1 MRPKPVM
8 FWINDSMKAICM
20 NCGHSINYHNPERI
34 PLCFYENC
42 DCKEAEPRIIE
53 MNGENYDV

>member
-1 MRPKPVM
+1 M